1 MTFPALEDLE
11 DEFLNRTCM
20 DVLGD
25 SIEFQLVGGSF
36 VAMKA
41 FGEFTEALRDIS
53 TGSVISQDI
62 TLQMLADDLPR
73 RPTGSDRVRVS
84 RIGPDIYKPVNVRR
98 SQDGKHWEFE
108 LVKVNA

>member
-11 DEFLNRTCM
+11 DQFLNRTCM

-25 SIEFQLVGGSF
+25 SLEFKLAGGSY
-36 VAMKA
+36 VPMKA
-41 FGEFTEALRDIS
+41 YGDFADAIRDLS
-53 TGSVISQDI
+53 TGTVISQDI
-62 TLQMLADDLPR
+62 SLQMLATDLPR
-73 RPTGSDRVRVS
+73 RPIESDRVRIS
-84 RIGPDIYKPVNVRR
+84 RLGASIYKPTNVRR

>member
-25 SIEFQLVGGSF
+25 SLEFIIAGGSF
-36 VAMKA
+36 VPMKA
-41 FGEFTEALRDIS
+41 YGEFAEAIRDLS
-53 TGSVISQDI
+53 TGTVISQDI
-62 TLQMLADDLPR
+62 TLQMLAADLPR
-73 RPTGSDRVRVS
+73 RPIEADRVRITRLGS
-84 RIGPDIYKPVNVRR
+84 TIFKPVNVRR

>member
-25 SIEFQLVGGSF
+25 SIEYQVVGGTF
-36 VAMKA
+36 TAKKA
-41 FGEFTEALRDIS
+41 YGEFADAIRDIS

-62 TLQMLADDLPR
+62 TLQMLVDDLPR
-73 RPTGSDRVRVS
+73 RPTGSDRVRVA
-84 RIGPDIYKPVNVRR
+84 RIGSTIYKPVNVRR

-108 LVKVNA
+108 VVTANG